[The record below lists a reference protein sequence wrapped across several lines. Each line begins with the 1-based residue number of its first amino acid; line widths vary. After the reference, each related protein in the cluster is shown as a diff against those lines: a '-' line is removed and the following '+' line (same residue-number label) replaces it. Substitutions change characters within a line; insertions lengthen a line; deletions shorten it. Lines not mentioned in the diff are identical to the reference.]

1 MTLPQPPA
9 DGSRPAKAWPSFCA
23 GFQATGGLGFAAG
36 VFGFLFGIIAM
47 GRGFDA
53 SITVLM
59 SAAVFAGS
67 AQVAILELWS
77 EPLPYFGLFLAAALV
92 CSRHILMGVTL
103 HDTLS
108 ANRKRPPFLTL
119 FVLTDAN
126 WVLTRRE
133 TRVENRVAFFAG
145 SGVAMYV
152 AWVIGTA
159 LGAAAPGILDART
172 IAGMAIGGA
181 LYIAILLCI
190 YFRGARPAKLIAP
203 VISACITLLAS
214 RYVDASLAI
223 LAGVSAAAAVT
234 VLREWRRA

>member
-1 MTLPQPPA
+1 MNLPEPIIDSAMPA
-9 DGSRPAKAWPSFCA
+9 AAWPSFRA
-23 GFQATGGLGFAAG
+23 GFQATGGLAFAGG
-36 VFGFLFGIIAM
+36 VFGFLFGIIAL

-53 SITVLM
+53 GVAVMM

-67 AQVAILELWS
+67 AQVAILDLWS
-77 EPLPYFGLFLAAALV
+77 APLPYFGLFLAAALV

-108 ANRKRPPFLTL
+108 ANRKRPPFLVL
-119 FVLTDAN
+119 FVLTDAS
-126 WVLTRRE
+126 WVLTQRE
-133 TRVENRVAFFAG
+133 TRAENRLAFFAG

-152 AWVIGTA
+152 GWVVGTV

-190 YFRGARPAKLIAP
+190 YFRGSRPAKLIAP
-203 VISACITLLAS
+203 TVSACITLLAS
-214 RYVDASLAI
+214 RYADASIAI
-223 LAGVSAAAAVT
+223 LAGVSAAALAT
-234 VLREWRRA
+234 VLQEWRRA